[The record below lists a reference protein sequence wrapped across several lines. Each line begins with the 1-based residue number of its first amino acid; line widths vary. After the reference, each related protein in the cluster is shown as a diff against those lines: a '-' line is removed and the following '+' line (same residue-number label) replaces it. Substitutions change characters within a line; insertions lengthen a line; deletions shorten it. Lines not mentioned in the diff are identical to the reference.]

1 MTLDADPGPG
11 GGVRLAPSLVV
22 GSDAILVSSHRIA
35 ARLARSLP
43 IRLLAP
49 PDAMPTVPVFLS
61 WQASASDVPWMQW
74 VRQRIIE
81 VAEEATAADA

>member
-1 MTLDADPGPG
+1 
-11 GGVRLAPSLVV
+11 
-22 GSDAILVSSHRIA
+22 
-35 ARLARSLP
+35 
-43 IRLLAP
+43 
-49 PDAMPTVPVFLS
+49 MPTVPVFLS